1 MRDSTGARL
10 RPRAERSFPAAAADE
25 PLSRSLS
32 ATFMRNRIVGSL
44 RSSGDPE
51 LTKAAGAVSQNF
63 VFEYPSIR
71 ELASAV
77 AACWSPAS
85 TLVAYLLKAYEL
97 LKKAGYTDPFS
108 SVLLRWPLD
117 PSNALLHFRG

>member
-1 MRDSTGARL
+1 
-10 RPRAERSFPAAAADE
+10 
-25 PLSRSLS
+25 
-32 ATFMRNRIVGSL
+32 MRNRIVGSL

-77 AACWSPAS
+77 AAFPHAVEHLVCLKPA
-85 TLVAYLLKAYEL
+85 LVGRRHGAR
-97 LKKAGYTDPFS
+97 P
-108 SVLLRWPLD
+108 
-117 PSNALLHFRG
+117 